1 MLKLVPTY
9 RRRRRAP
16 GRWVWL
22 AAALAATAFF
32 YLPEISA
39 SWSGHVSALPF
50 PTAEEP
56 PKVNRKLPQVGTG
69 RIYGIARVIDGDTLD
84 IHGQRIRLQ
93 GIDAPEHDQTC
104 LQDGRDWR
112 CGAAAADALAREIGR
127 RPVSCESHGKDKYR
141 RTVAVCSVGTTG
153 LNSWMAR
160 QGWAVAA
167 NGYGEGYAESAQQ
180 AQADRLGIW
189 ASEFALPAEWRRQR

>member
-1 MLKLVPTY
+1 M
-9 RRRRRAP
+9 
-16 GRWVWL
+16 WL

-69 RIYGIARVIDGDTLD
+69 RIYGTARVIDGDTLD

-93 GIDAPEHDQTC
+93 GIDAPEQDQTC
-104 LQDGRDWR
+104 FRDGRDWR
-112 CGAAAADALAREIGR
+112 CGAAAADALNREIRG
-127 RPVSCESHGKDKYR
+127 RPVSCESRGKDKYR
-141 RTVAVCSVGTTG
+141 RFVAICSAGTTD
-153 LNSWMAR
+153 LNNWVAR
-160 QGWAVAA
+160 HGWAVAA
-167 NGYGEGYAESAQQ
+167 TGYGEDYVESAQH
-180 AQADRLGIW
+180 AQAERLGIW
-189 ASEFALPAEWRRQR
+189 AGEFASPEEWRSQR